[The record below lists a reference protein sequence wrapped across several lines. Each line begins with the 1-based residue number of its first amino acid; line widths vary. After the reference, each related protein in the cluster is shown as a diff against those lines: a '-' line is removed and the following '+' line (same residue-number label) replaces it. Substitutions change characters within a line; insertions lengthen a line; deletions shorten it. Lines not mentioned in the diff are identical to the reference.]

1 MIMKKIISI
10 LLLFSLCFSFT
21 ACGNSTEPKEISCED
36 IIKVYEDAGYFVTH
50 GEHKTQAEG
59 SQLCYIKASL
69 TEDSDSDYI
78 YFITCFT
85 DEQAKE
91 AAETDKYNLAVW
103 LYATVSGESRCNRCQ
118 NLRLNS
124 LLCSRVVSLL
134 PASYALR
141 VSHNSLHPRML

>member
-1 MIMKKIISI
+1 MKKIISI
-10 LLLFSLCFSFT
+10 LLLLSLLSLCFSFT

-36 IIKVYEDAGYFVTH
+36 IIKAYEDAGYLVTH
-50 GEHKTQAEG
+50 GEHKDEAEI

-103 LYATVSGESRCNRCQ
+103 LYAAVSGESRW
-118 NLRLNS
+118 LKTGTYGKIAYSYYNS
-124 LLCSRVVSLL
+124 KLIKPFNELI
-134 PASYALR
+134 
-141 VSHNSLHPRML
+141 N

>member
-1 MIMKKIISI
+1 MTMKKIISI
-10 LLLFSLCFSFT
+10 ILLLSFALSFT

-36 IIKVYEDAGYFVTH
+36 IIKAYEDAGYFVVH
-50 GEHKTQAEG
+50 GEHKAEAES

-85 DEQAKE
+85 DEQAEE

-103 LYATVSGESRCNRCQ
+103 LYAAVSGESRW
-118 NLRLNS
+118 LKTGTYGKIEYSYYNS
-124 LLCSRVVSLL
+124 KFIKPFNELIK
-134 PASYALR
+134 
-141 VSHNSLHPRML
+141 

>member
-1 MIMKKIISI
+1 MKKILSII
-10 LLLFSLCFSFT
+10 LLLSFALSLT

-36 IIKVYEDAGYFVTH
+36 IIKAYEDAGYYVTH

-103 LYATVSGESRCNRCQ
+103 LYAAVSGESRW
-118 NLRLNS
+118 LKTGTYGKIEYSYYNS
-124 LLCSRVVSLL
+124 KLIKPFNELIK
-134 PASYALR
+134 
-141 VSHNSLHPRML
+141 